1 MLKILL
7 YPVSLIWGT
16 IMFLRRKYYNI
27 KGRTSFD
34 KPTICVGNLC
44 VGGAGKTP
52 HVEYMIRLLSKYYE
66 ISTLSRG
73 YGRQTTGFLL
83 GNSRST
89 VRDIGDEPLAYYK
102 KYPSISVA
110 VCEDRVEGINKILEK
125 LPETDVIILDD
136 AYQHLP
142 LKAGLNILLTDYY
155 QIYTKDA
162 PVPLGRLREFP
173 SAAKEA
179 DIIIVTK
186 TPQVLT
192 SMDENVIRAALKPL
206 PHQQL
211 YFSYIEFQPMQPLT
225 TAATKI
231 KLSSIRS
238 VVTLTGVAN
247 PYPLHEYLNTYSEVK
262 HLAFPDHHQ
271 FTVRDINKA
280 VSFFSTL
287 LTHEKVIITTEK
299 DAMRLID
306 KSLVDVVE
314 KIPVFYIPIEI
325 KFHTKFKDAFDHQIL
340 NYVAKNK

>member
-7 YPVSLIWGT
+7 YPVSLMWGT

-125 LPETDVIILDD
+125 LPETDVWE
-136 AYQHLP
+136 LP
-142 LKAGLNILLTDYY
+142 
-155 QIYTKDA
+155 
-162 PVPLGRLREFP
+162 PVDTESSGAFAFTFTFAFP
-173 SAAKEA
+173 S
-179 DIIIVTK
+179 
-186 TPQVLT
+186 
-192 SMDENVIRAALKPL
+192 
-206 PHQQL
+206 
-211 YFSYIEFQPMQPLT
+211 
-225 TAATKI
+225 TAI
-231 KLSSIRS
+231 SD
-238 VVTLTGVAN
+238 G
-247 PYPLHEYLNTYSEVK
+247 P
-262 HLAFPDHHQ
+262 
-271 FTVRDINKA
+271 
-280 VSFFSTL
+280 ST
-287 LTHEKVIITTEK
+287 
-299 DAMRLID
+299 
-306 KSLVDVVE
+306 
-314 KIPVFYIPIEI
+314 
-325 KFHTKFKDAFDHQIL
+325 
-340 NYVAKNK
+340 